1 MIYTVTF
8 NPAIDYV
15 VHADHL
21 QIGATNRA
29 ASEEYYFGGKGIN
42 VSTVLHRLGAETTA
56 LGFIS
61 GFTGEALARGLAEEG
76 FNTDFIRLPDGFT
89 RINVKI
95 KGEKETELNGQG
107 PVITE
112 AACAELFARLEALTP
127 QDTLVISGSV
137 PSSMPEDTYE
147 QILARTCD
155 KDVRTVVDATGALL
169 LNVLKYRPFL
179 IKPNNDELAEM
190 LHRPADTDE
199 QIVEGARTLRAEGAQ
214 NVIVSRGAKGAV
226 MVTEDDQ
233 VILQEPIL
241 GRTVNSVGAGDSMVA
256 GFLAGYLRTSD
267 YAYALKL
274 GTAAGSATACSP
286 GLATA
291 SEIERRM
298 FQCK

>member
-107 PVITE
+107 PVRTRWSSP
-112 AACAELFARLEALTP
+112 ARCLPACPRTPTSRSSPALVTKTSAP
-127 QDTLVISGSV
+127 W
-137 PSSMPEDTYE
+137 SMPPVPCFSTYSN
-147 QILARTCD
+147 
-155 KDVRTVVDATGALL
+155 TG
-169 LNVLKYRPFL
+169 RF
-179 IKPNNDELAEM
+179 
-190 LHRPADTDE
+190 
-199 QIVEGARTLRAEGAQ
+199 
-214 NVIVSRGAKGAV
+214 
-226 MVTEDDQ
+226 
-233 VILQEPIL
+233 
-241 GRTVNSVGAGDSMVA
+241 
-256 GFLAGYLRTSD
+256 
-267 YAYALKL
+267 
-274 GTAAGSATACSP
+274 
-286 GLATA
+286 
-291 SEIERRM
+291 
-298 FQCK
+298 